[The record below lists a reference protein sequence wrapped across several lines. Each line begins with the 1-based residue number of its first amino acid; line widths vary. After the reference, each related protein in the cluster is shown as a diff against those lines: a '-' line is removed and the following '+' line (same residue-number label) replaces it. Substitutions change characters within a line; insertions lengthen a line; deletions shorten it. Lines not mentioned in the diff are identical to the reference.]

1 MTLLI
6 STAYLP
12 PVSYLGAVLQAGSV
26 VMEHFETYQKQ
37 TCRNHCVIYGP
48 NGRQVLSVPVS
59 KVNGNHTLTRDIRIS
74 GQCRWRQEH
83 WRSIETAY
91 NNSPFFL
98 YYRDYLEPI
107 YSKSH
112 HFLVDLNLDL
122 LQSIFQM
129 LNTRVDVSFTSK
141 FEIHPDGVTDCRQT
155 AVSKHITS
163 AFNIPY
169 YHQVFE
175 SAHGF
180 LSNLSVV
187 DLIFNLGPEATPYL
201 MNLNVF
207 QPGSVASAPE
217 A

>member
-6 STAYLP
+6 PTAYLP

-26 VMEHFETYQKQ
+26 VMEYFETYQKQ

-74 GQCRWRQEH
+74 GQRGWQQIH

-98 YYRDYLEPI
+98 YYRDYLEPFYFKNHPYLI
-107 YSKSH
+107 
-112 HFLVDLNLDL
+112 DLNLDL
-122 LQSIFQM
+122 LQSLFQM
-129 LNTRVDVSFTSK
+129 LNAKVGISFTTK
-141 FEIHPDGVTDCRQT
+141 FETHPDGVTDCRQT
-155 AVSKHITS
+155 AVSKHFTS
-163 AFNIPY
+163 AFNIPH

-175 SAHGF
+175 PSHGF
-180 LSNLSVV
+180 LTNLSAL
-187 DLIFNLGPEATPYL
+187 DLIFNLGPEAISYL
-201 MNLNVF
+201 QKLDVKPVF
-207 QPGSVASAPE
+207 GPAAL